1 MTLASLFARR
11 VPPRARASALI
22 ALAVAAIACV
32 APAVSAAKSRTAK
45 VRLTAIPSLTAKQ
58 RSLTMAIR
66 LNENLIVGNIQGQRV
81 LTIKHGGQTSTMQ
94 FTLFV
99 VEQEAKP

>member
-1 MTLASLFARR
+1 
-11 VPPRARASALI
+11 VPGLVYFQVNRESQQQEWQ
-22 ALAVAAIACV
+22 
-32 APAVSAAKSRTAK
+32 K
-45 VRLTAIPSLTAKQ
+45 VQ

-81 LTIKHGGQTSTMQ
+81 LTIKHGGQSSTMQ
-94 FTLFV
+94 FNLFV